1 MLANNME
8 ACFNRRM
15 FKATAIQLLGGSLTK
30 AAEAVGVSVSAVGQW
45 PDELPRRI
53 EDRVLAALAR
63 KHLPPEL
70 LGAAPPVPPA
80 VNPELSHAT

>member
-1 MLANNME
+1 MLAINME

-15 FKATAIQLLGGSLTK
+15 LKSEAIQLLGGNLTK

-70 LGAAPPVPPA
+70 LGVPPA
-80 VNPELSHAT
+80 PAPAPAAVGG